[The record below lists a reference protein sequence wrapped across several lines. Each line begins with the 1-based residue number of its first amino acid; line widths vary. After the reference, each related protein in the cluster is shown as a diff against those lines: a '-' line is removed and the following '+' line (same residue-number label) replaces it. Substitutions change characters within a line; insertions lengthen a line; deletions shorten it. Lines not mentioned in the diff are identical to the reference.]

1 MQNLSLTQRE
11 ILLALIELYNRTK
24 RMVKSKEIAEMIGKD
39 EGTVRNIVLS
49 LKVLGLIESKPG
61 PNGGYIPTLKAYEIV
76 KNPTISPT
84 VDKLSV
90 YKGILELD
98 IKVKN
103 IELLDITNPNSNK
116 VILKASGD
124 LKKIKVGDN
133 IRIGPTPYTRLIIEG
148 IVLEVDEDR
157 GEIVLDVRR
166 MVSIPRFK
174 VKNLIA
180 RNLVVLKPNMKLKE
194 ASLIFYKE
202 GIRGAPVVNEENKV
216 IGILTM
222 TDIMKAFFEGNYD
235 ALVSEYMKTNVIT
248 IKDEDDI
255 LDAIRKMLIYNV
267 GRLIVLDS
275 QQQIVGIITRTDIL
289 KNIAGIEGI

>member
-124 LKKIKVGDN
+124 LKKIKIGDN

>member
-24 RMVKSKEIAEMIGKD
+24 RMIKSKEIAEMIGKD

-61 PNGGYIPTLKAYEIV
+61 PNGGYIPTLKAYEII
-76 KNPTISPT
+76 KNPTIVPT
-84 VDKLSV
+84 IDKLSV

-103 IELLDITNPNSNK
+103 IEILDITNPSSNK

-157 GEIVLDVRR
+157 GEVVVDVRR

-180 RNLVVLKPNMKLKE
+180 RNLVVLKPEMKLKE

-202 GIRGAPVVNEENKV
+202 GIRGAPVVNNENKV

-222 TDIMKAFFEGNYD
+222 ADIIKAFFEGNYD
-235 ALVSEYMKTNVIT
+235 ALVSDYMKTNVIT

-267 GRLIVLDS
+267 GRLVVVDS
-275 QQQIVGIITRTDIL
+275 QQQTVGIITRTDIL
-289 KNIAGIEGI
+289 RNIAGIEGI

>member
-1 MQNLSLTQRE
+1 MQNLTMTQRE

-24 RMVKSKEIAEMIGKD
+24 RMIKSKEIAEMIDKD
-39 EGTVRNIVLS
+39 EGTVRNIILS

-61 PNGGYIPTLKAYEIV
+61 PNGGYIPTLKAYEII
-76 KNPTISPT
+76 KNPSVIPT

-90 YKGILELD
+90 YKGIMELD

-103 IELLDITNPNSNK
+103 IELLDITNPNSNR

-124 LKKIKVGDN
+124 LRKIKIGDS
-133 IRIGPTPYTRLIIEG
+133 IRVGPTPYSRLIIEG
-148 IVLEVDEDR
+148 LVIEVDEER
-157 GEIVLDVRR
+157 GEIVLDVKR
-166 MVSIPRFK
+166 MVSIPRYK
-174 VKNLIA
+174 VKNLIS
-180 RNLVVLKPNMKLKE
+180 RNLVVLKPEMTLKE

-202 GIRGAPVVNEENKV
+202 GIRGAPVVDSSNKV

-222 TDIMKAFFEGNYD
+222 ADIIKAFFEEKYN
-235 ALVSEYMKTNVIT
+235 ATVSDYMKTNVIT

-267 GRLIVLDS
+267 GRLVVLDA
-275 QQQIVGIITRTDIL
+275 QQQVVGIITRTDIL
-289 KNIAGIEGI
+289 KNIAGLEGI